1 MKPSCLVLVCIFL
14 LVSQISCQRR
24 GYGGRRTHQ
33 DIDREESLV
42 SLKKY
47 PIFVNMWLQIVSCFI
62 QLNQSFN
69 SKLRTNNQIDFND
82 KVDCNFN
89 ESRRQC
95 KYSLQNWHDNEFK
108 SGKNL
113 PQFTNHIQ
121 KILIIIVYPS
131 NPGSLTRL

>member
-1 MKPSCLVLVCIFL
+1 MKPSCLVLVCILL

-47 PIFVNMWLQIVSCFI
+47 LICKHVAPFCILLYSTKASISSI
-62 QLNQSFN
+62 LG
-69 SKLRTNNQIDFND
+69 TDNQIDFNE
-82 KVDCNFN
+82 KGDCNFN
-89 ESRRQC
+89 ESR
-95 KYSLQNWHDNEFK
+95 KEYVYSLQNWHDNEFK

-113 PQFTNHIQ
+113 PYFTNHIQ
-121 KILIIIVYPS
+121 KCSTIFV
-131 NPGSLTRL
+131 